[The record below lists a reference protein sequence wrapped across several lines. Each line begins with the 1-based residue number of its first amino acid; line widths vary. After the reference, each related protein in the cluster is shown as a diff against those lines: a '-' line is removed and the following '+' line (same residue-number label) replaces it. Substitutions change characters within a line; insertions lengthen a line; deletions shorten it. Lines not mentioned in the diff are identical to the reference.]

1 MASQLSNNLFYSILA
16 LDAYNR
22 GYDAKLPGLSDATGT
37 QLGDA
42 KIIATAGDKAAQDI
56 GFYALAYDWNGKTI
70 ISYRGTDNPNILQ
83 KGNDIWNG
91 WVGGAGII
99 STQSEAA
106 LKFYAD
112 IVGQSPFVK
121 NNAVVTTGHSLGG
134 GLAGYVA
141 AISNGAAYAYDPMP
155 FGAATITKVIDENIK
170 NNLSSTKML
179 SFLTGIGNSPHT
191 LMPDADFVKTIS
203 VSGEA
208 LEPVRFAA
216 KTLGS
221 AVEAG
226 VATALLAAKGYPL
239 ISVPA
244 GVGAGVLAASV
255 SSEGTSEKL
264 APVAKGLG
272 MVDLHSQALLA
283 ILQYAQDKGHKD
295 WQGIADQLLPL
306 WFKTEIAQPYGLTN
320 DQMLRQIVYSALDSG
335 SRPFGS
341 TGIAA
346 LFNDADEYGRVVK
359 MAGVNERLADAATQK
374 AISAII
380 TSFAGDLAY
389 NKVDAAQATEGVLT
403 YNDTSKAFV
412 IDLRASTWDKGL
424 AVADKVPFKKE
435 LVSSLTK
442 GFLADNQMSE
452 IDLIVST
459 AQKVATPIELAFDLN
474 ASESALFLG
483 DGYKDAVFGTSG
495 NDYFYTYDDGS
506 ESIDGKAGFNT
517 VIYSGAQNDYK
528 IVREDGKFYV
538 TALKNGLNTTDIL
551 TQIDMIRFVDQKIV
565 SDDVLTTSVDV
576 VYDVSSSL
584 SDEIVGLYETA
595 FDRLP
600 DTEGFLAWSAMAQAT
615 GDTYE
620 VLVKVAD
627 QFLSSNEFSVRNAA
641 MDNAAF
647 VDCLYDN
654 AFTRDPTQSDKDVW
668 VAALDKGMTRAEVL
682 AQFATSSEMVATV
695 GTRANIDVGYWTV

>member
-22 GYDAKLPGLSDATGT
+22 GYDAKLPGLSDAAGT
-37 QLGDA
+37 QVGDA
-42 KIIATAGDKAAQDI
+42 KIITAAGDKAAQDI

-106 LKFYAD
+106 LKFYTD
-112 IVGQSPFVK
+112 IAGQSPFVK

-179 SFLTGIGNSPHT
+179 SFLTGLGNSPHT

-255 SSEGTSEKL
+255 SSEGTAEKL

-295 WQGIADQLLPL
+295 WHGIADSLLPL

-320 DQMLRQIVYSALDSG
+320 DQMLRQIVYSAIDSG
-335 SRPFGS
+335 TRPFGS

-346 LFNDADEYGRVVK
+346 LFNDADEYGRIVK
-359 MAGVNERLADAATQK
+359 MAGVNERLADTATQK

-403 YNDTSKAFV
+403 YNDASKAFV
-412 IDLRASTWDKGL
+412 VDLRASTWDMGM
-424 AVADKVPFKKE
+424 AVADKVPSKKE
-435 LVSSLTK
+435 LIASLTK

-459 AQKVATPIELAFDLN
+459 AQKVATPIELSFDLN
-474 ASESALFLG
+474 ASEAALFLG
-483 DGYKDAVFGTSG
+483 DGFKDSVFGTSG
-495 NDYFYTYDDGS
+495 NDYFYTFDDGN

-517 VIYSGAQNDYK
+517 VIYSGSQSEYK
-528 IVREDGKFYV
+528 IAREDGKFYV

-551 TQIDMIRFVDQKIV
+551 TQIDMIRFVDQKVV
-565 SDDVLTTSVDV
+565 SNDVLTTSVDV
-576 VYDVSSSL
+576 VYDISSTL
-584 SDEIVGLYETA
+584 AEKIVGLYEA
-595 FDRLP
+595 VFDRLP
-600 DTEGFLAWSAMAQAT
+600 DTEGLVAWCNLAQGT
-615 GDTYE
+615 GDNYE
-620 VLVKVAD
+620 ALIKIAD
-627 QFLSSNEFSVRNAA
+627 QFVTSSEFKANY
-641 MDNAAF
+641 DNIDNPTF
-647 VDCLYDN
+647 LDCLYDN
-654 AFTRDPTQSDKDVW
+654 SFARDPTEGER
-668 VAALDKGMTRAEVL
+668 AAWLSALEKGSTRAEVM
-682 AQFATSSEMVATV
+682 AQFASSAEMTNIV
-695 GTRANIDVGYWTV
+695 GMRANDESGFWTV